1 MIDINIEDYK
11 TSEKKII
18 INQKSLSQKNYSYN
32 TIKCYQNLPDIE
44 SFECKGINTIK
55 IHKTIFYNLPNLIQI
70 DLRENKLT
78 KISKNFKIFKNLEV
92 LKLDN
97 NQILYIPSFISE
109 FLKLKVF
116 TISNNKLSSIP
127 SSIQYITNLQVLK
140 FSNNKILKLP
150 IEFGLLKSLE
160 ILYIDCNYFTEIP
173 TTLCYLRHL
182 NELSFEWLEF
192 LNPPLNKVLK
202 DTIGKQWINAIRDSL
217 QEMIK
222 SQILYCDFYTFIDK
236 LSTNKKKEENNNNN
250 NNNNSSNN
258 NNKNNNNL
266 NNNNNKENNQILNE
280 SNPNIKN
287 QSNKYSKIFLAVEN
301 NYYGV
306 TKSLLSSKDYLSYIQ
321 VKNEENKKPFYISI
335 NYGHDDIINLFLEKI
350 SLSKLPISHIYL
362 HKAIRVRNPDL
373 VKKLINLG
381 INLNQN
387 DDQGNGVFHILFSS
401 FTKQFSKCALI
412 GNYLIKKNNIQINI
426 FNNDNWAPIH
436 IAARRGSKECL
447 LWIISTNRK
456 LKKEGR
462 EEFNLNLKGHNN
474 WTPLHLTINSFRI
487 EETLILLD
495 NNCDVFARNSDSKTP
510 KKVSI
515 GNFVFTKLLTN
526 YENFLLEKEF
536 KNLDDDKMYIK
547 CYTTVDDDEFI
558 GENNDNEVNKVPFIK
573 SKTEKLLKLNS
584 QLNESNNFNN
594 KNNINNNNSNIIS
607 NNNFEKNSFKNS
619 IEINNNNNNNL
630 LKNSLIRNKSL
641 NIPSVNLSN
650 NNISKTPNNIK
661 IINHSK
667 NSFKDNLSSYN
678 RLNQNNNNE
687 FNEISNKDY
696 ENKENEIKTKNIN
709 YQKEIL
715 LNSDSSPFEK
725 YDAFM
730 KIKMSNDEDL
740 KNCLQGIIDN
750 LDYKNDINLNIL
762 NDLCNFAISN
772 YMINLIPS
780 LKQISGTISIKNNKY
795 NIKREIDNTIAIL
808 EKIALNNNLEIYDN
822 KNENKNIINKEQNK
836 KIESN
841 IKEIKSVKKDDINL
855 NMFYTDEDDE
865 EIENFDEL

>member
-1 MIDINIEDYK
+1 M
-11 TSEKKII
+11 
-18 INQKSLSQKNYSYN
+18 
-32 TIKCYQNLPDIE
+32 
-44 SFECKGINTIK
+44 
-55 IHKTIFYNLPNLIQI
+55 
-70 DLRENKLT
+70 
-78 KISKNFKIFKNLEV
+78 
-92 LKLDN
+92 
-97 NQILYIPSFISE
+97 
-109 FLKLKVF
+109 
-116 TISNNKLSSIP
+116 
-127 SSIQYITNLQVLK
+127 
-140 FSNNKILKLP
+140 
-150 IEFGLLKSLE
+150 
-160 ILYIDCNYFTEIP
+160 
-173 TTLCYLRHL
+173 
-182 NELSFEWLEF
+182 
-192 LNPPLNKVLK
+192 
-202 DTIGKQWINAIRDSL
+202 
-217 QEMIK
+217 
-222 SQILYCDFYTFIDK
+222 
-236 LSTNKKKEENNNNN
+236 
-250 NNNNSSNN
+250 
-258 NNKNNNNL
+258 
-266 NNNNNKENNQILNE
+266 
-280 SNPNIKN
+280 
-287 QSNKYSKIFLAVEN
+287 
-301 NYYGV
+301 
-306 TKSLLSSKDYLSYIQ
+306 
-321 VKNEENKKPFYISI
+321 
-335 NYGHDDIINLFLEKI
+335 
-350 SLSKLPISHIYL
+350 
-362 HKAIRVRNPDL
+362 
-373 VKKLINLG
+373 
-381 INLNQN
+381 
-387 DDQGNGVFHILFSS
+387 
-401 FTKQFSKCALI
+401 
-412 GNYLIKKNNIQINI
+412 
-426 FNNDNWAPIH
+426 
-436 IAARRGSKECL
+436 
-447 LWIISTNRK
+447 
-456 LKKEGR
+456 
-462 EEFNLNLKGHNN
+462 
-474 WTPLHLTINSFRI
+474 
-487 EETLILLD
+487 
-495 NNCDVFARNSDSKTP
+495 
-510 KKVSI
+510 
-515 GNFVFTKLLTN
+515 LTN

-619 IEINNNNNNNL
+619 IEINNNNNNNNL
-630 LKNSLIRNKSL
+630 LKNSFIRNKSL
-641 NIPSVNLSN
+641 NIPSVNVSN

-687 FNEISNKDY
+687 FNEISNKDD

>member
-18 INQKSLSQKNYSYN
+18 INQKSINQKNYSYN
-32 TIKCYQNLPDIE
+32 IIKCYQNLPDIE

-70 DLRENKLT
+70 DLRENKLS

-192 LNPPLNKVLK
+192 LNPPLSKILK

-250 NNNNSSNN
+250 NKNN
-258 NNKNNNNL
+258 NNNNL
-266 NNNNNKENNQILNE
+266 NTINNKENNQILND

-287 QSNKYSKIFLAVEN
+287 QLNKYLKIFLAVEN

-306 TKSLLSSKDYLSYIQ
+306 IKSLLSSKDYISYIQ
-321 VKNEENKKPFYISI
+321 VKNEENKNPFYISI
-335 NYGHDDIINLFLEKI
+335 NYGNEDIINLFLEKI
-350 SLSKLPISHIYL
+350 STSKLPISHIYL

-381 INLNQN
+381 ININQN
-387 DDQGNGVFHILFSS
+387 DDQGNGVFHILFST
-401 FTKQFSKCALI
+401 FTKQLSKCALI

-456 LKKEGR
+456 LRKEGR

-558 GENNDNEVNKVPFIK
+558 GDNNDNEVNKVPFIK

-584 QLNESNNFNN
+584 QLNENSNFNN
-594 KNNINNNNSNIIS
+594 KNNSINNSNII
-607 NNNFEKNSFKNS
+607 NDNNFEKNNFRNTFES
-619 IEINNNNNNNL
+619 NNNNNL

-641 NIPSVNLSN
+641 NIPLINSSNNN
-650 NNISKTPNNIK
+650 NNISKTPNNNK
-661 IINHSK
+661 IINNSK
-667 NSFKDNLSSYN
+667 NFNNLSSYK

-687 FNEISNKDY
+687 YNEISNKDY
-696 ENKENEIKTKNIN
+696 ENKENENKTKNIM

-740 KNCLQGIIDN
+740 KNFLQDIIDN

-772 YMINLIPS
+772 YMVNLIPS
-780 LKQISGTISIKNNKY
+780 LKQISGIISIKKNKY

-808 EKIALNNNLEIYDN
+808 ENIALNNNLEICEN
-822 KNENKNIINKEQNK
+822 KKENKNIINKEQNK
-836 KIESN
+836 KLENN
-841 IKEIKSVKKDDINL
+841 IKEIKSVKKDEINL
-855 NMFYTDEDDE
+855 NMFYTDEDE
-865 EIENFDEL
+865 EDENFDEL